1 MKFHFKFLKWIFKRL
16 FMKKAIKREKTVSVR
31 GLLMWCIC
39 HGLLVV
45 DFNPTPL
52 ISHPVNTGN
61 LFWPISDRINGV
73 PLNMKRMTYS
83 FIDLVVVMTD
93 SMTDD
98 WHFRLERCPR
108 ILISWD
114 RYCKQEN
121 TRWFNFLQ
129 LIAMT
134 VRWWERHPIC
144 FQYIFFFLCFFLL
157 LIILTLSTM

>member
-1 MKFHFKFLKWIFKRL
+1 
-16 FMKKAIKREKTVSVR
+16 
-31 GLLMWCIC
+31 
-39 HGLLVV
+39 
-45 DFNPTPL
+45 
-52 ISHPVNTGN
+52 
-61 LFWPISDRINGV
+61 
-73 PLNMKRMTYS
+73 MTYS

-134 VRWWERHPIC
+134 VRWWERSIC
-144 FQYIFFFLCFFLL
+144 LLYIFSCLCFFLL
-157 LIILTLSTM
+157 LIIVTLSSMWWIFGRCWKKKWKIDWIGHPEIWKIAINSSNCNRKDCQKVSVNHWL